1 MYPINQELEEL
12 EIEERR
18 NNDEEEL
25 QRLIE
30 EENKLERWNNS
41 KWNTNNRK

>member
-30 EENKLERWNNS
+30 EENKLER
-41 KWNTNNRK
+41 

>member
-1 MYPINQELEEL
+1 MNPINQELEEL

-30 EENKLERWNNS
+30 EENKLER
-41 KWNTNNRK
+41 